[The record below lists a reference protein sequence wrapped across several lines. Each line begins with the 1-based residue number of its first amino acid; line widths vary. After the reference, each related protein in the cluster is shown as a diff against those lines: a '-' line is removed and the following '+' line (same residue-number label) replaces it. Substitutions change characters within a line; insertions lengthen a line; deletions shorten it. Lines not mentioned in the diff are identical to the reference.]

1 MPGGVVVLI
10 ISFIANGETQEKF
23 LLQFSLLYLF
33 IYVIIYLFT
42 NFIIYLVIKYIRQK
56 LKQLI
61 KKSAS
66 YFMRRIQI

>member
-10 ISFIANGETQEKF
+10 ISIIANGETQEKF
-23 LLQFSLLYLF
+23 LLQFSLFYLF

-61 KKSAS
+61 KQVCELFYA
-66 YFMRRIQI
+66 